1 MTSHF
6 YVIIYLLV
14 IFVRNT
20 LIKNF
25 LRISSVPRGTGNEK
39 GISDFFVNIAKTN
52 NLYYYQDE
60 NYNLIIKKKGN
71 IDGKPIGFQAHFDMV
86 CRKTEESSHDFTR
99 DGIDVI
105 IDENKVT
112 ARDTTLGADQGVGL
126 AIMLALIES
135 TDIIHPDLEFL
146 FTVEEETTFKGAVT
160 FPYDKV
166 TVKQIINLDNSYDN
180 SVITASAGDIL
191 NEYSFNIKF
200 DEKNIPSYKILID
213 NVPGGNSGDYVEL
226 SKNNAIALMASLLV
240 NKGIYLK
247 SINGGSFENDIAT
260 WCEAI
265 IQTDNNIGNLFDGL
279 DINITSVDDNL
290 SLSITDTNLVLNEI
304 LNLNSGYI
312 SKTATANLG
321 VITTDDTQIKIKY
334 LIRSTDADEL
344 DKISNETKNLNNN
357 FKVSEIYT
365 DNVWKI
371 KDNSELLKKYKK
383 AYYVLFKEY
392 PSEMTCNGGIEVS
405 AIQGRLKDT
414 DIICIGANMENF
426 HTVNEVTY
434 IDSWIK
440 EYKIIL
446 KILGN

>member
-1 MTSHF
+1 MTSYF

-20 LIKNF
+20 LINNF

-39 GISDFFVNIAKTN
+39 GISDFFVNIAKDN
-52 NLYYYQDE
+52 SLDYYQDE

-71 IDGKPIGFQAHFDMV
+71 IAGKPIGFQAHFDMV
-86 CRKTEESSHDFTR
+86 CKKIDESTHDFTK

-135 TDIIHPDLEFL
+135 TEIIHPDLEFL

-166 TVKQIINLDNSYDN
+166 TVKQIINLDNSNDD
-180 SVITASAGDIL
+180 SVIIASAGDIL
-191 NEYSFNIKF
+191 NEYSFNINY
-200 DEKNIPSYKILID
+200 EKKDIPSYKILID
-213 NVPGGNSGDYVEL
+213 NVPGGNSGDYVKR
-226 SKNNAIALMASLLV
+226 SQNNAISQMAKLLV
-240 NKGIYLK
+240 NKDVYLK
-247 SINGGSFENDIAT
+247 SINGGSFENDVAT

-265 IQTDNNIGNLFDGL
+265 IQTDKNVDELFKAV
-279 DINITSVDDNL
+279 NVSVIDNDE
-290 SLSITDTNLVLNEI
+290 SLSITDTNLVINEM
-304 LNLNSGYI
+304 LKLSSGHI
-312 SKTATANLG
+312 SQTATANLG
-321 VITTDDTQIKIKY
+321 VVTTNDKSIKIKY
-334 LIRSTDADEL
+334 LIRSADDAEL
-344 DKISNETKNLNNN
+344 KEISNKTKNLNNK
-357 FKVSEIYT
+357 FTFQEIYT
-365 DNVWKI
+365 DDVWKV
-371 KDNSELLKKYKK
+371 KENSELLQRYKK
-383 AYYVLFKEY
+383 AYYDLFKVN
-392 PSEMTCNGGIEVS
+392 PSEIVCNGGIEVS
-405 AIQGRLKDT
+405 AIQGRLKDV

-440 EYKIIL
+440 EYNIIL
-446 KILGN
+446 KMLGN